1 MSQALLALRK
11 KLELHHPGLLTA
23 DRASVRLVESE
34 IWIDVRYFDRLVS
47 IGDPKSIAQAV
58 ALFGSGF
65 LEGFHSGA
73 PAFDDW
79 VDNERSRLWMLY
91 RSAVER
97 YAENLSMP
105 SERVVE
111 AITRLSSHDQFDESV
126 HRLML
131 RTLAERFGSPAALAY
146 AEKVKKLLNREL
158 EVDPDPATTALVADI
173 RATPRIVRHSRRLA
187 DLSAPPLPS
196 RHRLPPSLRSLKTYR
211 PETLTLRVERSTSP
225 VSMIAFPDLMLALQ
239 TELPSMV

>member
-1 MSQALLALRK
+1 MSGRQLSGDAPTPDSRSFSKFRLGLYDRFSLTFGKGEEISVSAARHQALIAYVGLQTSLVCNREQLATLLWGDTGDANSRHSLSQALLALRK

-34 IWIDVRYFDRLVS
+34 IWIDVRYFDHLVS

-79 VDNERSRLWMLY
+79 ADNERSRLWMLY

-105 SERVVE
+105 RQD
-111 AITRLSSHDQFDESV
+111 ATR
-126 HRLML
+126 
-131 RTLAERFGSPAALAY
+131 
-146 AEKVKKLLNREL
+146 
-158 EVDPDPATTALVADI
+158 
-173 RATPRIVRHSRRLA
+173 
-187 DLSAPPLPS
+187 PPL
-196 RHRLPPSLRSLKTYR
+196 RLRRASAASC
-211 PETLTLRVERSTSP
+211 
-225 VSMIAFPDLMLALQ
+225 A
-239 TELPSMV
+239 